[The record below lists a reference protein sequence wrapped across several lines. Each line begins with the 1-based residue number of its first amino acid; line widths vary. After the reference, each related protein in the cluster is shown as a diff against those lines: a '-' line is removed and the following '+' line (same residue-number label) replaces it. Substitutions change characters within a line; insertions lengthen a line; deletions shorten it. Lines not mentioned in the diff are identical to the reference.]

1 LNSINKTC
9 QLCGH
14 EILKEFHIPM
24 PLFRHLDFSTTTKI
38 ANFFKCNQ
46 CSIIQNAKS
55 ISSEISSFKKLKYAN
70 SQQTSQKIKD
80 DRFNRPV
87 KRSYLQAKI
96 LSENFDFNN
105 CRILDIGCFDGNLLY
120 ELDKKISKSQ
130 LWGFDINPNLQRLFP
145 KKQNFHFV
153 SSDYKKITGKFDLI
167 IFSHSILYISN
178 ISKII
183 DLIKQLLNQNG
194 ILYIQIPDI
203 NKNPYYALMGDQ
215 YFIFTKIS
223 LTNFL
228 HQSGFNIDIIE
239 LDYFPREL
247 LLIGKKNRSHLQ
259 VHYLKDNLFEKNIEI
274 LNSIK
279 LRLEKSNDKELAVLG
294 TTINAAFV
302 DEIIGHKINYF
313 VDENIIREKTFR
325 GKKVVHPKDLDNSI
339 STILPYGESGLKI
352 KKRFQKLYK
361 GKYNL
366 I

>member
-1 LNSINKTC
+1 MLN
-9 QLCGH
+9 
-14 EILKEFHIPM
+14 EFHFPM
-24 PLFRHLDFSTTTKI
+24 PLFRHFDFSTTSNV
-38 ANFFKCNQ
+38 ANFLKCNQ

-55 ISSEISSFKKLKYAN
+55 ITNEISSFKKIKYAY

-80 DRFNRPV
+80 DRFDKPV

-96 LSENFDFNN
+96 LSENFGLNN
-105 CRILDIGCFDGNLLY
+105 CRILDFGCFDGSLLY
-120 ELDKKISKSQ
+120 ELDKKITKSE
-130 LWGFDINPNLQRLFP
+130 LCGFDINPNLKRLFP

-153 SSDYKKITGKFDLI
+153 SSDYKKISGKFDLI

-178 ISKII
+178 ILKII
-183 DLIKQLLNQNG
+183 DLIKRLLNDSG

-203 NKNPYYALMGDQ
+203 NKNPYYTLMGDQ
-215 YFIFTKIS
+215 YFIFTKNS
-223 LTNFL
+223 LTNFM
-228 HQSGFNIDIIE
+228 HQSGFNIDVIK

-247 LLIGKKNRSHLQ
+247 LLVGKKNRLHSR

-274 LNSIK
+274 LYSIK
-279 LRLEKSNDKELAVLG
+279 FRLEKNNDKELAVLG

-313 VDENIIREKTFR
+313 VDENIIKGKKFR
-325 GKKVVHPKDLDNSI
+325 GKNVVHPKDLDNSI
-339 STILPYGESGLKI
+339 STILPYGKSGLKI
-352 KKRFQKLYK
+352 KERFQKLYK